1 MHLFKKHMEDY
12 LNTFRIK
19 YIMKFKGIRNVE
31 FFAKGKRGRV
41 FTGNYNG
48 KKVAIKVNK
57 KINNEKSWLK
67 LLNKHKIG
75 PKFIYSG
82 KDYIVYEFIDGKRIL
97 DYISENDKKE
107 IIKVLKEAFR
117 QCRTLDRLKIDKKEM
132 HNPWKH
138 ILIGKKI
145 VMIDFE
151 RCHKVDKGKNVTQF
165 GQFLLRKKDLLKR
178 KGISIKRKEFIK
190 ILKNYK
196 NKETGNNY
204 KIIIT
209 TINK

>member
-1 MHLFKKHMEDY
+1 MEDY

-19 YIMKFKGIRNVE
+19 YIMKFKDIRNVE

-67 LLNKHKIG
+67 ILNKHKIG
-75 PKFIYSG
+75 PKFISSD

-97 DYISENDKKE
+97 DYINDNDKKE
-107 IIKVLKEAFR
+107 VIRVLKEVFM
-117 QCRTLDRLKIDKKEM
+117 QCRVLDRLKIDKKEM

-138 ILIGKKI
+138 ILIGNEVK
-145 VMIDFE
+145 MIDFE

-178 KGISIKRKEFIK
+178 KGISINRKEFIR
-190 ILKNYK
+190 ILKGYK
-196 NKETGNNY
+196 NKQTGANFK
-204 KIIIT
+204 KILTII
-209 TINK
+209 K

>member
-1 MHLFKKHMEDY
+1 
-12 LNTFRIK
+12 
-19 YIMKFKGIRNVE
+19 MKFKGIRNVE

-48 KKVAIKVNK
+48 KKVAVKLNK
-57 KINNEKSWLK
+57 KINNEKDWLK
-67 LLNKHKIG
+67 LVNKHKIG

-82 KDYIVYEFIDGKRIL
+82 KDYIVYEFVDGKRIL
-97 DYISENDKKE
+97 DYISEKEKKE
-107 IIKVLKEAFR
+107 IIKMLKEVFR
-117 QCRTLDRLKIDKKEM
+117 QCRILDKLKIDKKEM

-151 RCHKVDKGKNVTQF
+151 RCHKVSKGKNVTQF
-165 GQFLLRKKDLLKR
+165 GQFLLRKKELLKK
-178 KGISIKRKEFIK
+178 KGISINRKEFIK
-190 ILKNYK
+190 ILKRYK
-196 NKETGNNY
+196 DKQTEANFKG
-204 KIIIT
+204 IIT

>member
-1 MHLFKKHMEDY
+1 
-12 LNTFRIK
+12 
-19 YIMKFKGIRNVE
+19 MKFKGIRNVE

-48 KKVAIKVNK
+48 KRVAVKLNK
-57 KINNEKSWLK
+57 KKNNEKGWLK
-67 LLNKHKIG
+67 LVNKYKIG
-75 PKFIYSG
+75 PKFISSG
-82 KDYIVYEFIDGKRIL
+82 KDYIVYEFVDGKRIL

-107 IIKVLKEAFR
+107 IINALKEVFK
-117 QCRTLDRLKIDKKEM
+117 QCRTLDKLKIDKKEM

-178 KGISIKRKEFIK
+178 KGISINRKDFIK

-196 NKETGNNY
+196 DKQTEGNYN
-204 KIIIT
+204 KII
-209 TINK
+209 TILK